1 VKSVQRGK
9 MCMVDLSSQYWMARR
24 TVVSENMFPL
34 ISFLDEYEENYCVG
48 QNDCYVCAIGGWRTL
63 HIVL

>member
-1 VKSVQRGK
+1 
-9 MCMVDLSSQYWMARR
+9 MVDLSSQYWMARR

-48 QNDCYVCAIGGWRTL
+48 QNDC
-63 HIVL
+63 